1 MAVSYYLDRKG
12 HLLSLPQTTCLFG
25 ALLLR
30 KRSESGLQNGIN
42 RHRLVAVDVKGI
54 LCRKK

>member
-1 MAVSYYLDRKG
+1 MVTGSMAVSFYFDRID

-25 ALLLR
+25 ALLLH

-42 RHRLVAVDVKGI
+42 RHRLVQSM
-54 LCRKK
+54 